1 MINSFVQRRFR
12 MGDQKSLISKGFFA
26 FQNEAP
32 QHAQAWM
39 ECVQGLAAASV
50 LDEKTRALAYLAV
63 LAVLRLESGIPFHVQ
78 AAKKAGAKRDEV
90 ISAILLGLPPAGHS
104 VTQVLPAAIAAYDE
118 D

>member
-1 MINSFVQRRFR
+1 
-12 MGDQKSLISKGFFA
+12 MGDEKSLISKAFFA

-39 ECVQGLAAASV
+39 NCVQSLAAASA
-50 LDEKTRALAYLAV
+50 LDEKTRELAYIAV

-90 ISAILLGLPPAGHS
+90 ISAILLGLTPAGHS
-104 VTQVLPAAIAAYDE
+104 VTQVLPEALEAYDAQ
-118 D
+118 

>member
-1 MINSFVQRRFR
+1 
-12 MGDQKSLISKGFFA
+12 MGDQKSLISKAFFV

-39 ECVQGLAAASV
+39 NCVQGLASATS
-50 LDEKTRALAYLAV
+50 LDDKTRELAYLAI
-63 LAVLRLESGIPFHVQ
+63 LSVLRLESGIPFHVQ

-90 ISAILLGLPPAGHS
+90 ISVILLGLTPAGHS

-118 D
+118 QQD